1 MGRKKEKT
9 TDNQA
14 ETTLIVLKSDA
25 QRLNDLNDLA
35 LKGLEL
41 CLEKGDFRAIK
52 LVLEALNPNFISFYQ
67 RINEQKIQ
75 HEKEKQLPINH
86 EPQYIQIGDSFYEI

>member
-1 MGRKKEKT
+1 MKKKKDT
-9 TDNQA
+9 QD
-14 ETTLIVLKSDA
+14 ETTLIVLKSDSD
-25 QRLNDLNDLA
+25 RLKDLNDLA

-41 CLEKGDFRAIK
+41 CLQKGDFRAIK

-75 HEKEKQLPINH
+75 HEKEKQLPINT
-86 EPQYIQIGDSFYEI
+86 EKQYIQIGDQFYEI

>member
-1 MGRKKEKT
+1 MKKKKDT
-9 TDNQA
+9 QD

-67 RINEQKIQ
+67 RINEQKISF
-75 HEKEKQLPINH
+75 EKEKQLPTTK
-86 EPQYIQIGDSFYEI
+86 EKQFIQIGDNFYEI